1 MKSRFCPLEN
11 TMQPLSDIERLVIA
25 QALLKT
31 VTKYTSTRD
40 PDSLRAR
47 ADADMLGNYER
58 MGMKSVDL
66 RVNGEKVG
74 TYSVKVS
81 KPTGAAKTSR
91 MVVDDSEAAYRW
103 AVTAAAD
110 EFEDWCIANIDR
122 FCEYALSEFGE
133 VADGAHVETEEA
145 GAQPE
150 RATGTVLKVDP
161 PKVAHALGAQLPF
174 AVAGLLAGGD
184 E

>member
-1 MKSRFCPLEN
+1 MN
-11 TMQPLSDIERLVIA
+11 DIERLAVA
-25 QALLKT
+25 QAMYKA
-31 VTKYTSTRD
+31 VAGMVSTRD

-47 ADADMLGNYER
+47 ADADMLENYER

-81 KPTGAAKTSR
+81 KPTGAAKTSSV
-91 MVVDDSEAAYRW
+91 VVDDSEAAYRW
-103 AVTAAAD
+103 AMTAATD
-110 EFEDWCIANIDR
+110 EYEDWCIANIDR

-133 VADGAHVETEEA
+133 VADGAHVVTEETA
-145 GAQPE
+145 AQPE

-161 PKVAHALGAQLPF
+161 PKVAHALGVQLPY
-174 AVAGLLAGGD
+174 AVAGLLTGG
-184 E
+184 EE

>member
-1 MKSRFCPLEN
+1 MN
-11 TMQPLSDIERLVIA
+11 DIERLTVA

-31 VTKYTSTRD
+31 VTKYTSTKD

-81 KPTGAAKTSR
+81 KATPAREVAQ
-91 MVVDDSEAAYRW
+91 VVVEDPERALKW
-103 AVTAAAD
+103 AETDAHD
-110 EFEDWCIANIDR
+110 ELREWLLAHMQEFATWCFDG
-122 FCEYALSEFGE
+122 YGE
-133 VADGAHVETEEA
+133 VADGARVDAVETP
-145 GAQPE
+145 GTPE
-150 RATGTVLKVDP
+150 RATGTTLRVDGA
-161 PKVAHALGAQLPF
+161 KVAHALGAQLPF

>member
-1 MKSRFCPLEN
+1 MN
-11 TMQPLSDIERLVIA
+11 DIERLVIA

-47 ADADMLGNYER
+47 ADAEMLGNYER

-91 MVVDDSEAAYRW
+91 VVVDDSEAAYRW
-103 AVTAAAD
+103 AMTAAAD
-110 EFEDWCIANIDR
+110 EYEDWCIANIDR
-122 FCEYALSEFGE
+122 FCAYALSEFGE
-133 VADGAHVETEEA
+133 VADGARVVTEETD
-145 GAQPE
+145 AQPE

-161 PKVAHALGAQLPF
+161 PKVAHALGVQLPY
-174 AVAGLLAGGD
+174 AVAGLLSGGD

>member
-1 MKSRFCPLEN
+1 MN
-11 TMQPLSDIERLVIA
+11 DIERLAVA
-25 QALLKT
+25 QAMYKA
-31 VTKYTSTRD
+31 VAGMVSTRD

-81 KPTGAAKTSR
+81 KPTGAAKTPR
-91 MVVDDSEAAYRW
+91 VVVDDSEAAYRW
-103 AVTAAAD
+103 AMTAAAD
-110 EFEDWCIANIDR
+110 EYEDWCIANIDR

-133 VADGAHVETEEA
+133 VADGAHVETEETD
-145 GAQPE
+145 AQPE
-150 RATGTVLKVDP
+150 RATGTVLKVDT

>member
-1 MKSRFCPLEN
+1 MN
-11 TMQPLSDIERLVIA
+11 DIERLVIA

-47 ADADMLGNYER
+47 ADADMLENYER

-81 KPTGAAKTSR
+81 KPTGADKTSR
-91 MVVDDSEAAYRW
+91 VVVDDSEAAYRW
-103 AVTAAAD
+103 AMTAAAD
-110 EFEDWCIANIDR
+110 EYEDWCIANIDR

-133 VADGAHVETEEA
+133 VADGAHVVTEETA
-145 GAQPE
+145 AQPE

-161 PKVAHALGAQLPF
+161 PKVAHALGVQLPY
-174 AVAGLLAGGD
+174 AVAGLLSGG
-184 E
+184 EE

>member
-1 MKSRFCPLEN
+1 MN
-11 TMQPLSDIERLVIA
+11 DIERLVIA

-47 ADADMLGNYER
+47 ADADMLENYER

-66 RVNGEKVG
+66 RVNSEKVG

-91 MVVDDSEAAYRW
+91 VVVDDSEAAYRW
-103 AVTAAAD
+103 AMTAATD
-110 EFEDWCIANIDR
+110 EYEDWCIANIDR
-122 FCEYALSEFGE
+122 FCAYALSEFGE
-133 VADGAHVETEEA
+133 VADGAHVVTEETA
-145 GAQPE
+145 AQPE

-161 PKVAHALGAQLPF
+161 PKVAHALGVQLPY
-174 AVAGLLAGGD
+174 AVAGLLTGG
-184 E
+184 EE

>member
-1 MKSRFCPLEN
+1 MN
-11 TMQPLSDIERLVIA
+11 DIERLVIA

-47 ADADMLGNYER
+47 ADADMLENYER

-81 KPTGAAKTSR
+81 KPTGAARTSR
-91 MVVDDSEAAYRW
+91 VVVDDSETAYRW
-103 AVTAAAD
+103 AMTAAAD
-110 EFEDWCIANIDR
+110 EYEDWCIANIDR
-122 FCEYALSEFGE
+122 FCEYALAEFGE
-133 VADGAHVETEEA
+133 VADGAHVVTEETD
-145 GAQPE
+145 AQPE

-174 AVAGLLAGGD
+174 AVAGLLSGGD

>member
-1 MKSRFCPLEN
+1 MN
-11 TMQPLSDIERLVIA
+11 DIERLAVA

-31 VTKYTSTRD
+31 VTKYTSTKD

-47 ADADMLGNYER
+47 ADADMLANYER

-66 RVNGEKVG
+66 RINGEKVG

-81 KPTGAAKTSR
+81 KPTTSTTR
-91 MVVDDSEAAYRW
+91 TRLVVDDSEDAYRW
-103 AVTAAAD
+103 AVRSATD

-122 FCEYALSEFGE
+122 FCQYALDEFGE
-133 VADGAHVETEEA
+133 VADGTHVETDTA
-145 GAQPE
+145 AAQPE

-161 PKVAHALGAQLPF
+161 PKVAHALGVQLPF
-174 AVAGLLAGGD
+174 AVAGLLSGGA

>member
-1 MKSRFCPLEN
+1 MN
-11 TMQPLSDIERLVIA
+11 DIERLAVA
-25 QALLKT
+25 QAMYKA
-31 VTKYTSTRD
+31 VAGMVSTRD

-47 ADADMLGNYER
+47 ADADMLENYER

-91 MVVDDSEAAYRW
+91 VVVDDSEAAYRW
-103 AVTAAAD
+103 AMTAATD
-110 EFEDWCIANIDR
+110 EYEDWCIANIDR

-133 VADGAHVETEEA
+133 VADGAHVVTEETA
-145 GAQPE
+145 AQPE

-161 PKVAHALGAQLPF
+161 PKVAHALGVQLPY
-174 AVAGLLAGGD
+174 AVAGLLSGGNQ
-184 E
+184 

>member
-1 MKSRFCPLEN
+1 MN
-11 TMQPLSDIERLVIA
+11 DIERLVIA

-31 VTKYTSTRD
+31 VTKYTSTKD

-47 ADADMLGNYER
+47 ADADMLENYER

-66 RVNGEKVG
+66 RVNSEKVG

-91 MVVDDSEAAYRW
+91 VVVDDSEAAYRW
-103 AVTAAAD
+103 AMTAATD
-110 EFEDWCIANIDR
+110 EYEDWCIANIDR
-122 FCEYALSEFGE
+122 FCEYALAEFGE
-133 VADGAHVETEEA
+133 VADGAHVVTEETE
-145 GAQPE
+145 AQPE

-161 PKVAHALGAQLPF
+161 PKVAHALGVQLPY
-174 AVAGLLAGGD
+174 AVAGLLSGGD

>member
-1 MKSRFCPLEN
+1 MN
-11 TMQPLSDIERLVIA
+11 DIERLTVA

-31 VTKYTSTRD
+31 VTKYTSTKD

-47 ADADMLGNYER
+47 ADADMLANYER

-66 RVNGEKVG
+66 RINGEKVG

-81 KPTGAAKTSR
+81 KPTTSTTR
-91 MVVDDSEAAYRW
+91 TRLVVDDSEEAYRW
-103 AVTAAAD
+103 AVRSATD

-122 FCEYALSEFGE
+122 FCQYALDEFGE
-133 VADGAHVETEEA
+133 VADGTHVETDTA
-145 GAQPE
+145 AAQPE

-161 PKVAHALGAQLPF
+161 PKVAHALGVQLPF
-174 AVAGLLAGGD
+174 AVAGLLSGGD

>member
-1 MKSRFCPLEN
+1 MN
-11 TMQPLSDIERLVIA
+11 DIERLAVA
-25 QALLKT
+25 QAMYKA
-31 VTKYTSTRD
+31 VAGMVSTRD

-91 MVVDDSEAAYRW
+91 VVVDDSEAAYRW
-103 AVTAAAD
+103 AMTAAAD
-110 EFEDWCIANIDR
+110 EYEDWCIANINR
-122 FCEYALSEFGE
+122 FCDYALSEFGE

-145 GAQPE
+145 DAQPE

-161 PKVAHALGAQLPF
+161 PKVAHALGAQLSF
-174 AVAGLLAGGD
+174 AVAGLLSGGD

>member
-1 MKSRFCPLEN
+1 MN
-11 TMQPLSDIERLVIA
+11 DIERLVIA
-25 QALLKT
+25 QALLKA

-47 ADADMLGNYER
+47 ADAEMLENYER

-81 KPTGAAKTSR
+81 KPTSAAKTSR
-91 MVVDDSEAAYRW
+91 VVVDDSEAAYRW

-110 EFEDWCIANIDR
+110 EYEDWCIANIDR
-122 FCEYALSEFGE
+122 FCEYVLSEFGE
-133 VADGAHVETEEA
+133 VADGTHVVTEETD
-145 GAQPE
+145 AQPE

-161 PKVAHALGAQLPF
+161 PKVAHALGVQLPY
-174 AVAGLLAGGD
+174 AVAGLLSGGD

>member
-1 MKSRFCPLEN
+1 MMN
-11 TMQPLSDIERLVIA
+11 DIERLAVA
-25 QALLKT
+25 QAVYKA
-31 VTKYTSTRD
+31 VADMVSTKN
-40 PDSLRAR
+40 PDSLRSR

-81 KPTGAAKTSR
+81 KPTPATNR
-91 MVVDDSEAAYRW
+91 TRLVVDDSEEAYRW
-103 AVTAAAD
+103 AVRSATD

-133 VADGAHVETEEA
+133 VADGAHVVTEETA
-145 GAQPE
+145 AQPE

-161 PKVAHALGAQLPF
+161 PKVAHALGTQLPQ
-174 AVAGLLAGGD
+174 AVAGFLTGGD

>member
-1 MKSRFCPLEN
+1 MN
-11 TMQPLSDIERLVIA
+11 DIERLVIS

-31 VTKYTSTRD
+31 VTKYTSTKD
-40 PDSLRAR
+40 PNSLRAR
-47 ADADMLGNYER
+47 ADADMLANYER

-91 MVVDDSEAAYRW
+91 VVVDDSEAAYRW
-103 AVTAAAD
+103 AMTAATD
-110 EFEDWCIANIDR
+110 EYEDWCIANIDR

-133 VADGAHVETEEA
+133 VADGAHVVTEETD
-145 GAQPE
+145 AQPE

-161 PKVAHALGAQLPF
+161 PKVAHALGVQLPY
-174 AVAGLLAGGD
+174 AVAGLLTGG
-184 E
+184 EE

>member
-1 MKSRFCPLEN
+1 MN
-11 TMQPLSDIERLVIA
+11 DIERLVIT
-25 QALLKT
+25 QALLKI

-47 ADADMLGNYER
+47 ADADMLANYER

-66 RVNGEKVG
+66 RINGEKVG
-74 TYSVKVS
+74 TYSIKVS
-81 KPTGAAKTSR
+81 KPTTATNR
-91 MVVDDSEAAYRW
+91 TRLVVDDSEEAYRW
-103 AVTAAAD
+103 AVRSATD

-122 FCEYALSEFGE
+122 FCQYALDEFGE
-133 VADGAHVETEEA
+133 VADGAHVETEET

>member
-1 MKSRFCPLEN
+1 MN
-11 TMQPLSDIERLVIA
+11 DIERLAVA
-25 QALLKT
+25 QAMYKA
-31 VTKYTSTRD
+31 VAGMVSTRD

-47 ADADMLGNYER
+47 ADADMLENYER

-74 TYSVKVS
+74 TYSVNVS

-91 MVVDDSEAAYRW
+91 VVVDDSEAAYRW
-103 AVTAAAD
+103 AMTAAAD
-110 EFEDWCIANIDR
+110 EYEDWCIANIDR
-122 FCEYALSEFGE
+122 FCAYALSEFGE
-133 VADGAHVETEEA
+133 VADGARVVTEETA
-145 GAQPE
+145 AQPE

-161 PKVAHALGAQLPF
+161 PKVAHALGVQLPY
-174 AVAGLLAGGD
+174 AVAGLLTGGD

>member
-1 MKSRFCPLEN
+1 MN
-11 TMQPLSDIERLVIA
+11 DIERLVIA

-47 ADADMLGNYER
+47 ADADMLANYER

-81 KPTGAAKTSR
+81 KPTSTAKTSR
-91 MVVDDSEAAYRW
+91 VVVDDSEAAYRW
-103 AVTAAAD
+103 AMTAAAD
-110 EFEDWCIANIDR
+110 EYEDWCIANIDR

-133 VADGAHVETEEA
+133 VADGAHVETEETD
-145 GAQPE
+145 AQPE

-161 PKVAHALGAQLPF
+161 PKVSHALGVQLPY
-174 AVAGLLAGGD
+174 AVAGLLSGGD